1 MFGKTVESVNIRDVE
16 VDKDKQSKKRFQT
29 VDF

>member
-1 MFGKTVESVNIRDVE
+1 MFGKTAESVNIRDVE